1 MLDFQHMLVFQHN
14 LKMKKDGHLNLS
26 RRERQIMDI
35 LFQRGSA
42 AASEIHEAI
51 PDPPSYSAV
60 RAALSVLE
68 KKGHIRHEME
78 GLRYVWKPR
87 IPRENA
93 RRTALRHLVK
103 TFFDGSVE
111 QTVAALLDEVS
122 GKLERQDLDRL
133 RELIGR
139 PEGGKP

>member
-1 MLDFQHMLVFQHN
+1 MGRDR
-14 LKMKKDGHLNLS
+14 HLNLS
-26 RRERQIMDI
+26 RRERQVMDI

-42 AASEIHEAI
+42 AAFEIHAAL

-68 KKGHIRHEME
+68 KKGHIRHELQ

-111 QTVAALLDEVS
+111 QTVAALLDEASV
-122 GKLERQDLDRL
+122 KLEQHDLDRL
-133 RELIGR
+133 REMIGKA
-139 PEGGKP
+139 EGGKS

>member
-1 MLDFQHMLVFQHN
+1 
-14 LKMKKDGHLNLS
+14 MKQDGHLSLS

-42 AASEIHEAI
+42 AASEILEAL

-68 KKGHIRHEME
+68 KKGHIKHELQA
-78 GLRYVWKPR
+78 LRYVWKPR

-111 QTVAALLDEVS
+111 QTVAALLDEASVQL
-122 GKLERQDLDRL
+122 GQHDLHRL
-133 RELIGR
+133 REMISKA
-139 PEGGKP
+139 EGGKL

>member
-1 MLDFQHMLVFQHN
+1 
-14 LKMKKDGHLNLS
+14 MKNNEQLNLS

-42 AASEIHEAI
+42 AASEIHEAV

-60 RAALSVLE
+60 RAALCVLE
-68 KKGHIRHEME
+68 KKGHIRHELQ

-87 IPRENA
+87 VPRENA

-111 QTVAALLDEVS
+111 QTVAALLDEASV
-122 GKLERQDLDRL
+122 KLEQPDLDRL
-133 RELIGR
+133 REIIGKA
-139 PEGGKP
+139 EGGKS

>member
-1 MLDFQHMLVFQHN
+1 
-14 LKMKKDGHLNLS
+14 MKYNHHLNLS

-42 AASEIHEAI
+42 AASEIHEAV

-60 RAALSVLE
+60 RAVLCVLE
-68 KKGHIRHEME
+68 KKGHIRHELQ

-87 IPRENA
+87 VPRENA

-111 QTVAALLDEVS
+111 QTVAALLDEASV
-122 GKLERQDLDRL
+122 KLEQRDLDRL
-133 RELIGR
+133 REIIGKAEANHE
-139 PEGGKP
+139 PFA

>member
-1 MLDFQHMLVFQHN
+1 
-14 LKMKKDGHLNLS
+14 MKKDGQLNLS

-42 AASEIHEAI
+42 AASEIHAAL

-60 RAALSVLE
+60 RAALSVLD
-68 KKGHIRHEME
+68 KKGHIRHELQ

-87 IPRENA
+87 VPRENA

-111 QTVAALLDEVS
+111 QTVAALLDEGSV
-122 GKLERQDLDRL
+122 KLEQHDLDRL
-133 RELIGR
+133 REIIGR
-139 PEGGKP
+139 AEGGKS

>member
-1 MLDFQHMLVFQHN
+1 MR
-14 LKMKKDGHLNLS
+14 KGEHLHLS

-35 LFQRGSA
+35 LFERGSA
-42 AASEIHEAI
+42 AASEIHEAL

-68 KKGHIRHEME
+68 KKGHIRHELH

-87 IPRENA
+87 VPRENA

-111 QTVAALLDEVS
+111 QAVAALLDEPS
-122 GKLERQDLDRL
+122 IKLHPQDLNRL
-133 RELIGR
+133 REMIAKA
-139 PEGGKP
+139 EGGK

>member
-1 MLDFQHMLVFQHN
+1 MLFRSA
-14 LKMKKDGHLNLS
+14 MKYNHHLNLS

-42 AASEIHEAI
+42 AASEIHEAV

-60 RAALSVLE
+60 RAVLCVLE
-68 KKGHIRHEME
+68 KKGHIRHELQ

-87 IPRENA
+87 VPRENA

-111 QTVAALLDEVS
+111 QTVAALLDEASV
-122 GKLERQDLDRL
+122 KLEQRDLDRL
-133 RELIGR
+133 REIIGKAEANHE
-139 PEGGKP
+139 PFA

>member
-1 MLDFQHMLVFQHN
+1 
-14 LKMKKDGHLNLS
+14 MKKDGHLNLS

-42 AASEIHEAI
+42 AASEIHEAL

-60 RAALSVLE
+60 RAALNVLE
-68 KKGHIRHEME
+68 KKGHVKHELQA
-78 GLRYVWKPR
+78 LRYVWKPR
-87 IPRENA
+87 VARETA

-111 QTVAALLDEVS
+111 QTVAALLDEAS
-122 GKLERQDLDRL
+122 ARLGQSDMDRL
-133 RELIGR
+133 RDLIAKA
-139 PEGGKP
+139 EGGK

>member
-1 MLDFQHMLVFQHN
+1 MKHDQHLT
-14 LKMKKDGHLNLS
+14 LS

-42 AASEIHEAI
+42 AASEIHEALA
-51 PDPPSYSAV
+51 DPPSYSAV

-68 KKGHIRHEME
+68 KKGHIRHELQ

-87 IPRENA
+87 VPRENA

-111 QTVAALLDEVS
+111 QTVAALLDEASV
-122 GKLERQDLDRL
+122 KLDQHDLDRL
-133 RELIGR
+133 REMIGKA
-139 PEGGKP
+139 EGGKA

>member
-1 MLDFQHMLVFQHN
+1 
-14 LKMKKDGHLNLS
+14 MKKDGHLNLS

-42 AASEIHEAI
+42 AGFEIHEAL

-68 KKGHIRHEME
+68 KKGHIRHELQ

-87 IPRENA
+87 VARESA
-93 RRTALRHLVK
+93 RRAALRHLVK
-103 TFFDGSVE
+103 TFFEGSVE
-111 QTVAALLDEVS
+111 QTVAALLDEASV
-122 GKLERQDLDRL
+122 KLEQRDLDRL
-133 RELIGR
+133 REMIGKA
-139 PEGGKP
+139 EGGKS

>member
-1 MLDFQHMLVFQHN
+1 
-14 LKMKKDGHLNLS
+14 MKKDGHLNLS

-42 AASEIHEAI
+42 AASYIHEAL

-60 RAALSVLE
+60 RAALSVLA
-68 KKGHIRHEME
+68 KKGHIHHELD

-87 IPRENA
+87 VPRENA
-93 RRTALRHLVK
+93 RRAALRHLVK

-111 QTVAALLDEVS
+111 QTVAALLDEASV
-122 GKLERQDLDRL
+122 KMEQRDLDRL
-133 RELIGR
+133 RAMIAKA
-139 PEGGKP
+139 EGGQS

>member
-1 MLDFQHMLVFQHN
+1 
-14 LKMKKDGHLNLS
+14 MKKDGHLNLS

-42 AASEIHEAI
+42 AGSEIHEAL

-68 KKGHIRHEME
+68 KKGHIRHELQ

-87 IPRENA
+87 VPRESA

-103 TFFDGSVE
+103 TFFEGSVE
-111 QTVAALLDEVS
+111 QTVAALLDEASV
-122 GKLERQDLDRL
+122 KLEQRDLDRL
-133 RELIGR
+133 REMIGKA
-139 PEGGKP
+139 EGGKS

>member
-1 MLDFQHMLVFQHN
+1 MLFLQQ
-14 LKMKKDGHLNLS
+14 MKKDEHLSLS

-42 AASEIHEAI
+42 IASEIHEAL

-68 KKGHIRHEME
+68 RKRHIRHELE

-87 IPRENA
+87 VPRENA

-111 QTVAALLDEVS
+111 QTVAALLDDASV
-122 GKLERQDLDRL
+122 KLGPGDLEKL
-133 RELIGR
+133 QEMITKAK
-139 PEGGKP
+139 GGKS

>member
-1 MLDFQHMLVFQHN
+1 MAQA
-14 LKMKKDGHLNLS
+14 GWS

-42 AASEIHEAI
+42 VASEIHEAL

-68 KKGHIRHEME
+68 KKGHIRHELE

-87 IPRENA
+87 VPRENA
-93 RRTALRHLVK
+93 RRMALRHLVK

-111 QTVAALLDEVS
+111 QTVAALLDEASV
-122 GKLERQDLDRL
+122 KLEQHDLDRL
-133 RELIGR
+133 RAMIAKA
-139 PEGGKP
+139 EGGQS

>member
-1 MLDFQHMLVFQHN
+1 MLVLQHVA
-14 LKMKKDGHLNLS
+14 MKKDETISLS

-42 AASEIHEAI
+42 VASEIHEAL

-68 KKGHIRHEME
+68 RKGHIRHELE

-87 IPRENA
+87 VARENA

-111 QTVAALLDEVS
+111 QAVAALLDEASVKL
-122 GKLERQDLDRL
+122 GPAELERLQ
-133 RELIGR
+133 EMIGKTK
-139 PEGGKP
+139 GGKS

>member
-1 MLDFQHMLVFQHN
+1 MSHDR
-14 LKMKKDGHLNLS
+14 HLNLS

-42 AASEIHEAI
+42 AGSEIHAAL

-68 KKGHIRHEME
+68 KKGHIRHELQ

-87 IPRENA
+87 VPRENA
-93 RRTALRHLVK
+93 RRTALRHLVR

-122 GKLERQDLDRL
+122 VKLEQQDLDRL
-133 RELIGR
+133 REMIGKA
-139 PEGGKP
+139 EGGKS

>member
-1 MLDFQHMLVFQHN
+1 MSATP
-14 LKMKKDGHLNLS
+14 GLS

-42 AASEIHEAI
+42 IASEVHEAL

-68 KKGHIRHEME
+68 KKGHIRHELR

-87 IPRENA
+87 VPRENA

-111 QTVAALLDEVS
+111 QTVAALLDEASV
-122 GKLERQDLDRL
+122 KLEQHELDRL
-133 RELIGR
+133 REMIGKA
-139 PEGGKP
+139 EGGKT

>member
-1 MLDFQHMLVFQHN
+1 
-14 LKMKKDGHLNLS
+14 MKHDRHQNLS

-35 LFQRGSA
+35 LFERGSA
-42 AASEIHEAI
+42 AASEIHEALA
-51 PDPPSYSAV
+51 DPPSYSAV

-68 KKGHIRHEME
+68 KKGHIRHELQ

-87 IPRENA
+87 VPRENA

-111 QTVAALLDEVS
+111 QTVAALLDEASVQ
-122 GKLERQDLDRL
+122 LEQHDLDRL
-133 RELIGR
+133 RQMIGKA
-139 PEGGKP
+139 EGGKA

>member
-1 MLDFQHMLVFQHN
+1 
-14 LKMKKDGHLNLS
+14 
-26 RRERQIMDI
+26 MDI

-42 AASEIHEAI
+42 AASEIHETL

-68 KKGHIRHEME
+68 KKGHIHHELE

-111 QTVAALLDEVS
+111 QTVAALLDEPSV
-122 GKLERQDLDRL
+122 KLQQGDLDRL
-133 RELIGR
+133 REMIAKA
-139 PEGGKP
+139 EGGKS

>member
-1 MLDFQHMLVFQHN
+1 
-14 LKMKKDGHLNLS
+14 MKKDTHLSLS

-42 AASEIHEAI
+42 GASEIHEAM

-68 KKGHIRHEME
+68 KKGHIRHELE

-111 QTVAALLDEVS
+111 QTVAALLDEASV
-122 GKLERQDLDRL
+122 KLEPRDLDRL
-133 RELIGR
+133 RAMIAKA
-139 PEGGKP
+139 EGGQS

>member
-1 MLDFQHMLVFQHN
+1 
-14 LKMKKDGHLNLS
+14 
-26 RRERQIMDI
+26 MDI

-42 AASEIHEAI
+42 AASEIHAAL

-68 KKGHIRHEME
+68 KKGHISHELQR
-78 GLRYVWKPR
+78 LRYVWKPR
-87 IPRENA
+87 VPRENA

-122 GKLERQDLDRL
+122 VKLEQRDLDRL
-133 RELIGR
+133 RAMIGKAD
-139 PEGGKP
+139 GGKS

>member
-1 MLDFQHMLVFQHN
+1 
-14 LKMKKDGHLNLS
+14 MKKDTHLSLS

-42 AASEIHEAI
+42 SASEIHEAV

-68 KKGHIRHEME
+68 KKGHIHHELQ

-87 IPRENA
+87 VPRENA
-93 RRTALRHLVK
+93 RRSALRHLVK

-111 QTVAALLDEVS
+111 QTVAALLDEASV
-122 GKLERQDLDRL
+122 KLEQRDLDRL
-133 RELIGR
+133 RAMIAKA
-139 PEGGKP
+139 EGGES

>member
-1 MLDFQHMLVFQHN
+1 
-14 LKMKKDGHLNLS
+14 MKDKHVNLS

-35 LFQRGSA
+35 LFERGSA
-42 AASEIHEAI
+42 AASEIHEAL

-68 KKGHIRHEME
+68 KKGHIQHQLQ
-78 GLRYVWKPR
+78 GLRYVWTPR
-87 IPRENA
+87 VPRENA

-111 QTVAALLDEVS
+111 QTVAALLDEASV
-122 GKLERQDLDRL
+122 KLDQHEMERL
-133 RELIGR
+133 REMIAKAK
-139 PEGGKP
+139 GGKS

>member
-1 MLDFQHMLVFQHN
+1 
-14 LKMKKDGHLNLS
+14 MKKDTHVSLS

-42 AASEIHEAI
+42 AASEIHEAL

-68 KKGHIRHEME
+68 KKGHIRHELQ

-87 IPRENA
+87 VPRENA

-111 QTVAALLDEVS
+111 QTVAALLDEPSV
-122 GKLERQDLDRL
+122 KLEQRDLDRL
-133 RELIGR
+133 REMIAKA
-139 PEGGKP
+139 EGGQS

>member
-1 MLDFQHMLVFQHN
+1 MR
-14 LKMKKDGHLNLS
+14 KDAPLNVS

-42 AASEIHEAI
+42 IASEVHEAL

-68 KKGHIRHEME
+68 KKGHIRHELR

-111 QTVAALLDEVS
+111 QTVAALLDEASV
-122 GKLERQDLDRL
+122 KLEQHELDRL
-133 RELIGR
+133 REMIGKA
-139 PEGGKP
+139 EGGKT

>member
-1 MLDFQHMLVFQHN
+1 
-14 LKMKKDGHLNLS
+14 MKKDGHLNLS

-42 AASEIHEAI
+42 AASEIHAAL

-60 RAALSVLE
+60 RAVLSVLE
-68 KKGHIRHEME
+68 KKGHIRHELKA
-78 GLRYVWKPR
+78 LRYVWKPR
-87 IPRENA
+87 VPRENA

-111 QTVAALLDEVS
+111 QTVAALLDEASV
-122 GKLERQDLDRL
+122 KLEQRDLDRL
-133 RELIGR
+133 REMIGKA
-139 PEGGKP
+139 EGGKS

>member
-1 MLDFQHMLVFQHN
+1 
-14 LKMKKDGHLNLS
+14 MKKDAHVVLS

-35 LFQRGSA
+35 LFERGSA
-42 AASEIHEAI
+42 SASEIHEAL

-60 RAALSVLE
+60 RAALSVLD
-68 KKGHIRHEME
+68 KKGHIRHELD

-87 IPRENA
+87 VPRENA

-111 QTVAALLDEVS
+111 QAVAALLDEASV
-122 GKLERQDLDRL
+122 KLEQRDLDRL
-133 RELIGR
+133 REMIAKT
-139 PEGGKP
+139 EGGKA

>member
-1 MLDFQHMLVFQHN
+1 MLFLQQVCP
-14 LKMKKDGHLNLS
+14 MKKDEHVSLS

-42 AASEIHEAI
+42 VASDIHEAL

-68 KKGHIRHEME
+68 RKRHIRHELE

-87 IPRENA
+87 VARENA
-93 RRTALRHLVK
+93 RRSALRHLVR

-111 QTVAALLDEVS
+111 QAVAALLDEASVKLGPADLEKLQEMI
-122 GKLERQDLDRL
+122 GKAK
-133 RELIGR
+133 
-139 PEGGKP
+139 GGK